1 MSIVRTFLPQFDHEM
16 ATTRRLLEIVPV
28 AEAAWRPHPKSYAL
42 GDLASHIA
50 ILALWCKFVAGEP
63 ELDLG
68 LPAKASIASVPFTT
82 SADLLARFDS
92 YVLEARTALEPI
104 SDEGMREVWALKN
117 RGTIIFTLPR
127 VAVLRSFILS
137 HMIHHRGQLTVYLR
151 LLDVPIPSVYGPT
164 ADT

>member
-1 MSIVRTFLPQFDHEM
+1 MSIVRTLLPQFDHEM

-50 ILALWCKFVAGEP
+50 ILALWCKFVAEEP

-68 LPAKASIASVPFTT
+68 LPANASIASVPFTT
-82 SADLLARFDS
+82 SADLLARFDN
-92 YVLEARTALEPI
+92 YVLEARTALEPL
-104 SDEGMREVWALKN
+104 SDEGMREVWTLKN

-137 HMIHHRGQLTVYLR
+137 HIIHHRGQLTVYLR